1 LTLIKLLRILSLYG
15 TAIPFL
21 VGLFLYKKFDSTFKK
36 VFFYAASAVVF
47 ESVAKILSI
56 NYYPNTFVYS
66 AFSVV
71 EFFIIIAIFYPM
83 LTYKFTNALYAIL
96 IAVFVLVYFWCRLF
110 ATGIHLRLYAQVLT
124 GSFCLLLFAAF
135 TMYKLSEEMNQRLI
149 KNSHFLFTA
158 AVSFFFTTNLFVYAA
173 RVALTM
179 EEFNSFYNYIW
190 GIHSLVN
197 FLFHLIL
204 TLAMWYNSQRI
215 K

>member
-1 LTLIKLLRILSLYG
+1 MTLIKLLRILSLYG
-15 TAIPFL
+15 TAIPFM

-36 VFFYAASAVVF
+36 VFIYAAAAVVF
-47 ESVAKILSI
+47 EAIAKILSI

-71 EFFIIIAIFYPM
+71 EFFLIIYILYPL
-83 LTYKFTNALYAIL
+83 LTYKFTNTLYAIL
-96 IAVFVLVYFWCRLF
+96 IAVFVVVYFWCRLF
-110 ATGIHLRLYAQVLT
+110 ATGIHLRLYTQVLT
-124 GSFCLLLFAAF
+124 GSACLLVLAGITLF
-135 TMYKLSEEMNQRLI
+135 KLSEQMNERLI

-158 AVSFFFTTNLFVYAA
+158 AVSFFCTTNLFVYAI